1 MKISYSWLKE
11 FIDLELSPAETAEAL
26 TRVGLA
32 VEGIEIHKDDH
43 VLDIDLTT
51 NRSDCLSHL
60 GIARELGAITSQ
72 SLKNSFAKKYR
83 SIYDESELVTVSA
96 PEICSRFTARV
107 IEGVNV
113 GPSPQWLIDRLES
126 LGERSINNIADVT
139 NYVMLELGQPM
150 HAFDRDRLSGGRLIV
165 RRARKGEKL
174 VTLDEIDRHLDESM
188 LAICDAEK
196 PVAIAGVMGGLE
208 SGITEETTNVLLE
221 VAYFKRDSIRQ
232 TSRKLNLTTEAS
244 YRFERGVDIENLIRA
259 SDRAVDLIIEL
270 AGGNDLGI
278 VDIYPEPEAPR
289 VVRSE
294 DIRAAVSRL
303 TALDVA
309 EAECERILNALGIQ
323 RSRHSEYSIPTWRHD
338 ITIEEDLVE
347 EIARHV
353 GYENIEERIPPA
365 SAAGEYL
372 PNEMIER
379 RIRCALNAYSF
390 DEVITYSFIDQNWD
404 EFVEPLSSCAT
415 GNDPAYVSLRDSV
428 IENAV
433 RMRASCLPGLIETA
447 RHNFNHQNRDLKLFE
462 IGKVFIGRSEEKS
475 LPLERKYL
483 SLLMTGEHR
492 YQNFGRS
499 AGEIDFFDLKGVV
512 ETIVGISGRTDPRFE
527 SADLKHFRAGQ
538 AAVVK
543 LGNITVGYLGRMSDS
558 LARQQKF
565 KRPVY
570 LAELDLDAIF
580 EAELTKCKYSPI
592 PNLPV
597 SERDITFIV
606 ARDIS
611 SDEVMHRL
619 NENRSPNCVN
629 ISIYDVYQKPGSDE
643 RSITFRFFFRGENAA
658 LTDEEMESQ
667 LKKMVESLLA
677 DLKESV
683 RISW

>member
-11 FIDLELSPAETAEAL
+11 LIDLELSPAETAEAL

-32 VEGIEIHKDDH
+32 VEGIELYKDDH

-60 GIARELGAITSQ
+60 GIARELGAITGQ
-72 SLKNSFAKKYR
+72 SLKNGFTKKDR
-83 SIYDESELVTVSA
+83 AVCDDSKLVTVAA
-96 PEICSRFTARV
+96 PEICFRFTARV
-107 IEGVNV
+107 IEGVKV

-150 HAFDRDRLSGGRLIV
+150 HAFDRDRLAGGRLIV
-165 RRARKGEKL
+165 RRAKSGEKI
-174 VTLDEIDRHLDESM
+174 VTLDEIDRHLDGSM

-208 SGITEETTNVLLE
+208 SGIRDETTNVLLE
-221 VAYFKRDSIRQ
+221 VAYFKRESIRQ
-232 TSRKLNLTTEAS
+232 TSRRLNLTTEAS

-259 SDRAVDLIIEL
+259 SDRAVALIIEL

-278 VDIYPEPEAPR
+278 VDIYPEPGAPR

-294 DIRAAVSRL
+294 DIRAAVARL

-323 RSRHSEYSIPTWRHD
+323 RSRNSVFSIPTWRHD

-379 RIRCALNAYSF
+379 RIRCALSANSF
-390 DEVITYSFIDQNWD
+390 DEVITYSFIDRNWD
-404 EFVEPLSSCAT
+404 QFVEPLSSCAN
-415 GNDPAYVSLRDSV
+415 GSDPDYVTLRDSV

-447 RHNFNHQNRDLKLFE
+447 KHNVNHQNRDLKLFE
-462 IGKVFIGRSEEKS
+462 IGKVFIGKSEEKS

-492 YQNFGRS
+492 YQNLGRS

-512 ETIVGISGRTDPRFE
+512 ETIVGISGRTGPRFE
-527 SADLKHFRAGQ
+527 TAELKHFRTGQ

-543 LGNITVGYLGRMSDS
+543 IGDITLGYLGRMSDS
-558 LARQQKF
+558 LARQHKF
-565 KRPVY
+565 KKPLY
-570 LAELDLDAIF
+570 LAELDLDSIF
-580 EAELTKCKYSPI
+580 ELELAKCKYLPI

-611 SDEVMHRL
+611 SDKVMHSL
-619 NENRSPNCVN
+619 NQMRSPNCVN
-629 ISIYDVYQKPGSDE
+629 ISIYDVYQKTGSDE
-643 RSITFRFFFRGENAA
+643 RSVTFRFFFRGKKVA
-658 LTDEEMESQ
+658 LTDEEIERQ
-667 LKKMVESLLA
+667 LKKMVEGLLA
-677 DLKESV
+677 DLKGSV
-683 RISW
+683 RIN